1 MQFSTILALVFIGLA
16 AGVLSGFVGIGGGLL
31 IVPCLVYFL
40 GLSQHEAQGTSLV
53 MMLPP
58 IGILACYNY
67 YQAGNLNW
75 KYGMILASVFV
86 VGAFFGSKFSLKLS
100 PVTVK
105 RVFGVILF
113 FASIKM
119 IFSK

>member
-1 MQFSTILALVFIGLA
+1 MQVSTIITLVLIGLV
-16 AGVLSGFVGIGGGLL
+16 AGVLSGFVGIGGGLI

-40 GLSQHEAQGTSLV
+40 GLGQHEAQGTSLA

-75 KYGMILASVFV
+75 KYGLILASVFI

-100 PVTVK
+100 PTIVK
-105 RVFGVILF
+105 KVFGVILLA
-113 FASIKM
+113 ASIKM

>member
-1 MQFSTILALVFIGLA
+1 MQVSTIIALVLIGLV
-16 AGVLSGFVGIGGGLL
+16 AGVLSGFVGIGGGLI

-40 GLSQHEAQGTSLV
+40 GLGQHEAQGTSLA

-67 YQAGNLNW
+67 YQSGNLNW
-75 KYGMILASVFV
+75 KYGLVLASVFV

-100 PVTVK
+100 PSLVK
-105 RVFGVILF
+105 KVFGVFMLL
-113 FASIKM
+113 ASLKM

>member
-1 MQFSTILALVFIGLA
+1 MQLSTIIALVFIGLA

-40 GLSQHEAQGTSLV
+40 GMSQHEAQGTSLV

-67 YQAGNLNW
+67 YQAGSLNW

-100 PVTVK
+100 PQTVK

>member
-1 MQFSTILALVFIGLA
+1 MQLSTILALVLIGLA

-40 GLSQHEAQGTSLV
+40 GLSQHEAQGTSLA

-67 YQAGNLNW
+67 HQAGSLNW
-75 KYGMILASVFV
+75 KYGLILASVFI

-100 PVTVK
+100 PLMVK
-105 RVFGVILF
+105 RVFGVLLLLT
-113 FASIKM
+113 SIKM

>member
-1 MQFSTILALVFIGLA
+1 MQISTVLALVLIGLA

-40 GLSQHEAQGTSLV
+40 GLTQHEAQGTSLV

-67 YQAGNLNW
+67 YQSGNLNW
-75 KYGMILASVFV
+75 KYGLVLASVFV

-100 PVTVK
+100 PTTVK
-105 RVFGVILF
+105 RVFGVILL

>member
-1 MQFSTILALVFIGLA
+1 MQLSTVLALVLIGLA

-67 YQAGNLNW
+67 YQSGNLNW
-75 KYGMILASVFV
+75 KYGLVLASVFV

-100 PVTVK
+100 PATVK
-105 RVFGVILF
+105 RIFGVILLC
-113 FASIKM
+113 ASIKL

>member
-1 MQFSTILALVFIGLA
+1 MQFSTVFALVLIGLA

-67 YQAGNLNW
+67 YQSGNLNW
-75 KYGMILASVFV
+75 KYGLVLASVFV

-105 RVFGVILF
+105 RIFGVILL